1 MTHQKCRD
9 WIPLPGNKMSTIDR
23 INQLLETQ
31 EVKDLLAEWQVS
43 FLQLGPTPHERLR
56 RLLTMNVNQMT
67 AYSDPIVKRSCNNP
81 EYLFRENQE
90 MDRILAAIPT
100 FIALDGTIDA
110 GTLTK
115 YAWIHEHCTDPDV
128 KAKVKRTLEY
138 LIQLTHRYIDDPPV
152 MVLRR

>member
-1 MTHQKCRD
+1 MTHQKCQQS
-9 WIPLPGNKMSTIDR
+9 IHLPVNKMSTQDR

-31 EVKDLLAEWQVS
+31 EVKDLLAEWKLS
-43 FLQLGPTPHERLR
+43 FLQLGSTGQQRLR

-81 EYLFRENQE
+81 EYLLRENQE
-90 MDRILAAIPT
+90 MDRILAGIPT
-100 FIALDGTIDA
+100 FIALEGTINA
-110 GTLTK
+110 ATLTK

-128 KAKVKRTLEY
+128 KAKVKRTLDY
-138 LIQLTHRYIDDPPV
+138 LIQLANRYIDDPPI